1 MGLITKEVEV
11 IPNGKQIKYYSDLG
25 YDSSYCK
32 SIIVKVEDLP
42 KHSNTVIDCTCDYCE
57 KLLSMKYDTYN
68 RSIGSPTKKVACF
81 DCRHLKIQETN
92 LIRYG
97 VNYPISSNEIR
108 EKAKRTYIERYGVD
122 NPFKSEEFKE
132 KIRETNLQK
141 YGVPNPLLNKE
152 IYEKSKQTKLAKYGF
167 EYPLQVEE
175 FKSKQQHTTFERYG
189 EYNILKN
196 KDIKNKIVQTMRERY
211 GVDYPS
217 QNPEI
222 RSKMINSFYN
232 NQSIATSTQQ
242 IYLGQLYGMEINYP
256 ILRYNVDLFDK
267 DNNIIIGYDG
277 GGHWLSVE
285 IGRLSQE
292 KFDRNQMIKEIQL
305 RKAGYK
311 IIRIISRKDKLPSDE
326 ILLQMLEDAKQYFSD
341 YPEHSWIHFDI
352 DNENIRNAESK
363 DGVPYFYGQ
372 LRHIKKQQLESA

>member
-25 YDSSYCK
+25 YDSSYGK
-32 SIIVKVEDLP
+32 PIIVKVEDLP
-42 KHSNTVIDCTCDYCE
+42 KHSNASIDCTCDYCG
-57 KLLSMKYDTYN
+57 KLLTMKYSAYN
-68 RSIGSPTKKVACF
+68 RSIGNPTKKVACS

-92 LIRYG
+92 IIRYG
-97 VNYPISSNEIR
+97 VNYPIGSDEIR
-108 EKAKRTYIERYGVD
+108 EKAKKTYIERYGVD

-141 YGVPNPLLNKE
+141 YGVSNPLLNKE

-167 EYPLQVEE
+167 EYPLQVED
-175 FKSKQQHTTFERYG
+175 FKSKQQQTTFERYG
-189 EYNILKN
+189 EYNALKN
-196 KDIKNKIVQTMRERY
+196 KDVKNKIVQTMRERY

-217 QNPEI
+217 QSPEI
-222 RSKMINSFYN
+222 RSKIINSFYN
-232 NQSIATSTQQ
+232 NQSVATSAQQ
-242 IYLGQLYGMEINYP
+242 IYLGHLYGMEINYP
-256 ILRYNVDLFDK
+256 ILRYNVDLFDN

-292 KFDRNQMIKEIQL
+292 EFDRNQMIKEIQI

-311 IIRIISRKDKLPSDE
+311 IIRIISRQDKLPSDE

-341 YPEHSWIHFDI
+341 YPNHSWMNFDI
-352 DNENIRNAESK
+352 DNGILRNAEHK
-363 DGVPYFYGQ
+363 DGIPYFYGQ